1 MKPIR
6 MVIFDKDGTLMD
18 FDAFWVTVSRLAVP
32 EMLAELKVDPALA
45 ETLYEAM
52 GIRDGIT
59 DVRGVLCWGTYEQ
72 MGEEM
77 HRALTD
83 AGVVCDREE
92 VVRLTKLLY
101 HRHAPEGEIRPACE
115 NIRGV
120 LGEHIRQGRQL
131 ALVTTDGPGV
141 TRQCL
146 LSMDIGHYFSAVCTD
161 DGVLAPKPDPMCIEL
176 ICEQFGYTKDELVM
190 VGDTMNDIRFA
201 RNGGIRVIAV
211 AGNAESRAC
220 LAEAA
225 DAVVPDI
232 SHAAAVMAQ
241 WEAAE

>member
-101 HRHAPEGEIRPACE
+101 HRHAPEGEIRPPIKKHCKAIIPLLKNKRE
-115 NIRGV
+115 RIRTSNPRLMGQ
-120 LGEHIRQGRQL
+120 I
-131 ALVTTDGPGV
+131 
-141 TRQCL
+141 
-146 LSMDIGHYFSAVCTD
+146 
-161 DGVLAPKPDPMCIEL
+161 
-176 ICEQFGYTKDELVM
+176 
-190 VGDTMNDIRFA
+190 
-201 RNGGIRVIAV
+201 
-211 AGNAESRAC
+211 
-220 LAEAA
+220 
-225 DAVVPDI
+225 
-232 SHAAAVMAQ
+232 
-241 WEAAE
+241 AAEPNE